1 MVDVREKLARLNPTT
16 VKFDIGAGGGTPD
29 LTNQDIAA
37 ALAFVPAGLGR
48 EVLIACWW
56 ADGAAISRTKLRD
69 AVVAIVATEMRR
81 QWMLRAEAHTNY
93 ALAAACVGW
102 SGAVTAE
109 QRQGRDIAEAKLRDA
124 NAACWPRDTLM
135 YLPNLSKV
143 IIDEIAHQ
151 PVCEACR
158 GLPLVVSGKTAKC
171 EHCNGMGREPISD
184 RGRAKAL
191 GIDHALF
198 RRSWKRVYEWL
209 LVKFRDAEGVAA
221 QHLAAALRR
230 EAA

>member
-1 MVDVREKLARLNPTT
+1 MVDVREKLGRLNPTT
-16 VKFDIGAGGGTPD
+16 VKFDIGVGGGTPE

-56 ADGAAISRTKLRD
+56 EGGAVLNRTKLRD
-69 AVVAIVATEMRR
+69 AVVAVAATELRKQWMRR
-81 QWMLRAEAHTNY
+81 ADAHTNY

-109 QRQGRDIAEAKLRDA
+109 QRQGRDAAEARLRDA
-124 NAACWPRDTLM
+124 NAACWPRETLT

-143 IIDEIAHQ
+143 IIDEIAKQ
-151 PVCEACR
+151 PVCEQCK
-158 GLPLVVSGKTAKC
+158 GLPLVAAGKAVKC
-171 EHCNGMGREPISD
+171 EGCAGSGREPISD
-184 RGRAKAL
+184 RGRAKEL
-191 GIDHALF
+191 GLDPALF

-221 QHLAAALRR
+221 QQLAAALRR

>member
-1 MVDVREKLARLNPTT
+1 MDVREKLARLNPTT
-16 VKFDIGAGGGTPD
+16 VKFDTGHGGVAE

-48 EVLIACWW
+48 EVLMACWW
-56 ADGAAISRTKLRD
+56 ADGAALSRAKLRD
-69 AVVAIVATEMRR
+69 AVVALVATEMRK
-81 QWMLRAEAHTNY
+81 QWMRRAEAHTNY

-109 QRQGRDIAEAKLRDA
+109 QRQARDVAEARLRDA
-124 NAACWPRDTLM
+124 NAACWPRDTLE

-143 IIDEIAHQ
+143 IIDEISSQ
-151 PVCEACR
+151 PVCSECK
-158 GLPLVVSGKTAKC
+158 GMPLVVAGKTCKC
-171 EHCNGMGREPISD
+171 ENCNGSGREPISD
-184 RGRAKAL
+184 RGRAKEL
-191 GIDHALF
+191 GIDAALF
-198 RRSWKRVYEWL
+198 RRSWKRVYEWM
-209 LVKFRDAEGVAA
+209 LVRFRDAETTAA